1 MSKSFIAIIIILIVA
16 LIGVTVFL
24 FTTMGEK
31 NTINQD
37 LLKAETKNSQLTNDL
52 ASVTSEKDSL
62 AQENDAA
69 DAQLTT
75 LTAQLTTLTGENAT
89 LNGDL
94 DKIKDQISDLQATQR
109 SMEKKF
115 MCSKTISS
123 IDFTGNKS
131 VNDALSKYVN
141 QTKSI
146 TEPITANYW
155 NIIWTGEKYSTH
167 TIEAH
172 SEKDRTNYLWTF
184 TAYFRG
190 EAYGDHENGVFYND
204 RQCWI
209 YLDK

>member
-94 DKIKDQISDLQATQR
+94 DKIKDQISDLQASQR

-115 MCSKTISS
+115 MCSKTINS
-123 IDFTGNKS
+123 IDFTE
-131 VNDALSKYVN
+131 D
-141 QTKSI
+141 
-146 TEPITANYW
+146 
-155 NIIWTGEKYSTH
+155 
-167 TIEAH
+167 
-172 SEKDRTNYLWTF
+172 
-184 TAYFRG
+184 
-190 EAYGDHENGVFYND
+190 
-204 RQCWI
+204 
-209 YLDK
+209 